1 MLVNFTTM
9 KTKKLNITQI
19 PHISAHFNSYHV
31 KEHQKL
37 SCKLSSLILCGLVF
51 SCNLQKCCKNPK
63 YTISTETQNSSNF
76 LYLISWCSGLRL
88 QTSFCPNGHG
98 FESQHKPTFFLLF
111 KFINNSILLKMSTTS
126 NPEGF

>member
-1 MLVNFTTM
+1 MADSWLKVLENLQHQYSCLPKSLEKRVENDGIRTPCQPILAHMLVNFTTM

-19 PHISAHFNSYHV
+19 PHISAHFNPYHV

-63 YTISTETQNSSNF
+63 YTISTETQNSS
-76 LYLISWCSGLRL
+76 
-88 QTSFCPNGHG
+88 SFMH
-98 FESQHKPTFFLLF
+98 
-111 KFINNSILLKMSTTS
+111 
-126 NPEGF
+126 